1 MERLGKHCN
10 HMTPCTPAP
19 PCETDY
25 PLFCEALETT
35 NTAKAFVVEDS
46 LYCQKRLTG
55 EEGDIPRIT
64 SGFIKFT
71 KAVSTNTPNSIVAR
85 DSNGGAAFS
94 SISGTELLLNNPTGD
109 TRIEVGGAGNVYMD
123 LKNPNSDDYDLR
135 IQAAGTT
142 PRIFTNAANLQIDG
156 TSVNLQSNTNGSVGI
171 GTNSPAVKLDVSQ
184 TQAAQ
189 TAVRVLNTDTSSAAS
204 ASYIAT
210 QGGVSV
216 DVSARQNAQ
225 AAIGTSSTHP
235 LIIKS
240 NDVERIRVT
249 SAGDVGVGISAPLGK
264 LHVAD
269 ATASDIV
276 RITQSGAGVPLRV
289 EDETTDTTPFIIDT
303 AGNVGIGTPTPAVKL
318 DVIGAITSTGLI
330 TGVGVT
336 STGAITSTAQITSSS
351 PTAGIGYATGAGGTV
366 VQGTSRTTPVTID
379 KVCGSI
385 TMFTA
390 AGSTTAATFTVNNS
404 TVTIDDTI
412 IVNQRS
418 GTNLYDLLVTAV
430 ANGSFNITFR
440 TTGGTASDSPVIN
453 FTVIHS
459 VTA

>member
-1 MERLGKHCN
+1 
-10 HMTPCTPAP
+10 MTPCTPAP
-19 PCETDY
+19 PCDAEY

-46 LYCQKRLTG
+46 LFCQKRLTG

-85 DSNGGAAFS
+85 DSNGGAVFS

-142 PRIFTNAANLQIDG
+142 PRIFTNAAILQIDG

-189 TAVRVLNTDTSSAAS
+189 TAVRVLNTDTSSLAS
-204 ASYIAT
+204 SSYIAT

-216 DVSARQNAQ
+216 DLTAEQNAH
-225 AAIGTSSTHP
+225 AEVGTSSSHP

-240 NDVERIRVT
+240 NNTEQMRVT

-264 LHVAD
+264 LHVAGS
-269 ATASDIV
+269 TASDIV

-289 EDETTDTTPFIIDT
+289 EDETTDTTPFIVDT

-390 AGSTTAATFTVNNS
+390 AGSTAAATFTVNNS

-440 TTGGTASDSPVIN
+440 TTGGTVSDSPIIN
-453 FTVIHS
+453 FTVINS

>member
-1 MERLGKHCN
+1 
-10 HMTPCTPAP
+10 
-19 PCETDY
+19 
-25 PLFCEALETT
+25 
-35 NTAKAFVVEDS
+35 
-46 LYCQKRLTG
+46 
-55 EEGDIPRIT
+55 
-64 SGFIKFT
+64 
-71 KAVSTNTPNSIVAR
+71 
-85 DSNGGAAFS
+85 
-94 SISGTELLLNNPTGD
+94 
-109 TRIEVGGAGNVYMD
+109 
-123 LKNPNSDDYDLR
+123 
-135 IQAAGTT
+135 
-142 PRIFTNAANLQIDG
+142 
-156 TSVNLQSNTNGSVGI
+156 VGI

-189 TAVRVLNTDTSSAAS
+189 TAVRVLNTDTSSLAS
-204 ASYIAT
+204 SSYIAT

-216 DVSARQNAQ
+216 DLTAEQNTQ
-225 AAIGTSSTHP
+225 AEVGTSSSHP

-249 SAGDVGVGISAPLGK
+249 SGGDVGVGISAPLGK
-264 LHVAD
+264 FHVAD

-289 EDETTDTTPFIIDT
+289 EDETTDTTPFIVDT
-303 AGNVGIGTPTPAVKL
+303 AGNVGIGTPTPSVKL
-318 DVIGAITSTGLI
+318 DVI
-330 TGVGVT
+330 
-336 STGAITSTAQITSSS
+336 GAITSTAQITSSS

>member
-19 PCETDY
+19 PCDTEY
-25 PLFCEALETT
+25 PLFCEPLETT

-109 TRIEVGGAGNVYMD
+109 TRIEVGGSGNVYMD

-156 TSVNLQSNTNGSVGI
+156 TNVNLQTNTNGNVGI
-171 GTNSPAVKLDVSQ
+171 GTNTPAVKLDVSQ

-189 TAVRVLNTDTSSAAS
+189 TAIRVNNTDTSSAAS
-204 ASYIAT
+204 SSYIAT
-210 QGGVSV
+210 QGGVTV
-216 DVSARQNAQ
+216 DLTAEQNAQ
-225 AAIGTSSTHP
+225 AEVGTSSSHP

-264 LHVAD
+264 FHVAGS
-269 ATASDIV
+269 TASDIV

-303 AGNVGIGTPTPAVKL
+303 AGNVGIGTPTPSAKL
-318 DVIGAITSTGLI
+318 EIS
-330 TGVGVT
+330 
-336 STGAITSTAQITSSS
+336 
-351 PTAGIGYATGAGGTV
+351 
-366 VQGTSRTTPVTID
+366 
-379 KVCGSI
+379 SI
-385 TMFTA
+385 TQGFLPPRM
-390 AGSTTAATFTVNNS
+390 TTTERNA
-404 TVTIDDTI
+404 
-412 IVNQRS
+412 IV
-418 GTNLYDLLVTAV
+418 
-430 ANGSFNITFR
+430 
-440 TTGGTASDSPVIN
+440 SPVAGLVIYNTTTNVLN
-453 FTVIHS
+453 FYNGTTWGAV
-459 VTA
+459 

>member
-1 MERLGKHCN
+1 
-10 HMTPCTPAP
+10 MTPCTPAP
-19 PCETDY
+19 PCDAEY

-46 LYCQKRLTG
+46 LFCQKRLTG

-64 SGFIKFT
+64 SGYIKFT

-109 TRIEVGGAGNVYMD
+109 TRIEVGGSGNVYMD

-142 PRIFTNAANLQIDG
+142 PRIFTNAAILQIDG

-189 TAVRVLNTDTSSAAS
+189 TAVRVLNTDTSSLAS
-204 ASYIAT
+204 SSYIAT

-216 DVSARQNAQ
+216 DLTAEQNTQ
-225 AAIGTSSTHP
+225 AEVGTSSSHP

-249 SAGDVGVGISAPLGK
+249 SGGDVGVGISAPLGK
-264 LHVAD
+264 FHVAD

-289 EDETTDTTPFIIDT
+289 EDETTDTTPFIVDT
-303 AGNVGIGTPTPAVKL
+303 AGNVGIGTPTPSVKL
-318 DVIGAITSTGLI
+318 DVI
-330 TGVGVT
+330 
-336 STGAITSTAQITSSS
+336 GAITSTAQITSSS

>member
-1 MERLGKHCN
+1 
-10 HMTPCTPAP
+10 MTPCTPAP
-19 PCETDY
+19 PCDTEY
-25 PLFCEALETT
+25 PLFCEPLETT

-46 LYCQKRLTG
+46 LYFQKRLTG

-85 DSNGGAAFS
+85 DSSGGAAFS
-94 SISGTELLLNNPTGD
+94 SINGTELLLNNPTGD

-142 PRIFTNAANLQIDG
+142 PRIFTNAAILQIDG
-156 TSVNLQSNTNGSVGI
+156 TSVNLQTNTNGNVGI
-171 GTNSPAVKLDVSQ
+171 GTNTPAVKLDVSQ
-184 TQAAQ
+184 TQASQ
-189 TAVRVLNTDTSSAAS
+189 TAARVVNTSTSSAAS
-204 ASYIAT
+204 ASIIAV
-210 QGGVSV
+210 QGGVTA
-216 DVSARQNAQ
+216 DFSATQNSQ
-225 AAIGTSSTHP
+225 SQIGTSSTHP

-240 NDVERIRVT
+240 NNIERIRVT
-249 SAGDVGVGISAPLGK
+249 SGGDVGVGITAPLGK
-264 LHVAD
+264 MHVS
-269 ATASDIV
+269 ASSSTDVV
-276 RITQSGAGVPLRV
+276 RITQAGLGAPFRV
-289 EDETTDTTPFIIDT
+289 EDETTDTTPFIVDAT
-303 AGNVGIGTPTPAVKL
+303 GNVGIGTPTPSSKL
-318 DVIGAITSTGLI
+318 QVVGGIISTD
-330 TGVGVT
+330 
-336 STGAITSTAQITSSS
+336 
-351 PTAGIGYATGAGGTV
+351 PTAGVGYGTGAGGTV
-366 VQGTSRTTPVTID
+366 VQGTSRTTPVTIN

-385 TMFTA
+385 TMFAA

-404 TVTIDDTI
+404 TVSIDDTI

-418 GTNLYDLLVTAV
+418 GTNLYDLFVTAV
-430 ANGSFNITFR
+430 ANGSFNITFQ

>member
-1 MERLGKHCN
+1 MSYC
-10 HMTPCTPAP
+10 TPCP
-19 PCETDY
+19 PCDTEF
-25 PLFCEALETT
+25 PLFCEPLEAT

-46 LYCQKRLTG
+46 LFCQKRLTG

-64 SGFIKFT
+64 GGFIKFT

-142 PRIFTNAANLQIDG
+142 PRIFTNAAILQIDG
-156 TSVNLQSNTNGSVGI
+156 TSVNLQTNTNGNVGI

-184 TQAAQ
+184 AQAAQ
-189 TAVRVLNTDTSSAAS
+189 TAIRVNNTDTSSAAS
-204 ASYIAT
+204 SSYIAT
-210 QGGVSV
+210 QGGVTV
-216 DVSARQNAQ
+216 NLTAEQNAQ
-225 AAIGTSSTHP
+225 AEVGTSSAHP

-240 NDVERIRVT
+240 NDVERMRVT
-249 SAGDVGVGISAPLGK
+249 SGGDVGVGVVAPLGK
-264 LHVAD
+264 MHIAD

-318 DVIGAITSTGLI
+318 DVVGAIA
-330 TGVGVT
+330 
-336 STGAITSTAQITSSS
+336 STGAITSAAQVASSS
-351 PTAGIGYATGAGGTV
+351 PTAGIGYSTGAGGTV
-366 VQGTSRTTPVTID
+366 TQLTSRATPVTIN
-379 KVCGSI
+379 KICGSI
-385 TMFTA
+385 VLFTA
-390 AGSTTAATFTVNNS
+390 AGAPTYTSFVVNNTTVKINDTVIVTVVGGSNNYFAYANKIVDATSFQIHFVS
-404 TVTIDDTI
+404 T
-412 IVNQRS
+412 S
-418 GTNLYDLLVTAV
+418 
-430 ANGSFNITFR
+430 
-440 TTGGTASDSPVIN
+440 GTASDEPTIN
-453 FTVIHS
+453 FTIINS